1 MIRIN
6 NQWRTII
13 VEERKNFG
21 FGVLIDILKKNPAF
35 VICKLLKH

>member
-21 FGVLIDILKKNPAF
+21 FGVLIDILKKNPKQLF
-35 VICKLLKH
+35 